1 MRPKN
6 NERLELLRQRRA
18 AIDAE
23 LGRLLAKERTEKRKE
38 DTRRKILLGAVVMQ
52 EMENHPDEI
61 GAWAMKLLAAR
72 LTKPRD
78 RALFDLPPLGDDPGV
93 AVTS

>member
-1 MRPKN
+1 MRPTN
-6 NERLELLRQRRA
+6 AERLENLRKRRA
-18 AIDAE
+18 ALDAE
-23 LGRLLAKERTEKRKE
+23 LGRLEARERAEKRKQ

-61 GAWAMKLLAAR
+61 GVWARKLLAER

-78 RALFDLPPLGDDPGV
+78 RALFNLDVP
-93 AVTS
+93 